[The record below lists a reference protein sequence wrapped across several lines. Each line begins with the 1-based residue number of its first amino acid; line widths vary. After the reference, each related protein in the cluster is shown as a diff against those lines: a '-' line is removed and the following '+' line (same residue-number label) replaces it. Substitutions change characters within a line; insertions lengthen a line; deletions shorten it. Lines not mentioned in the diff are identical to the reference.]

1 MTMTVSATRKYVVP
15 IARANDS
22 EKRPKRSPLGDP
34 PPNRSPKLLRSPLGL
49 SRRTSRRELAVRAM
63 RCPPPGRNGCGR
75 SAYGLGRGF
84 VARRTSPVVRQQI
97 VEDIVNGHHPDESVV
112 LIHDG
117 HLNQVVAGQ
126 DARHLGR
133 AGVGL

>member
-1 MTMTVSATRKYVVP
+1 MITITVRPNRNQVVP

-22 EKRPKRSPLGDP
+22 EKRPKRSPLLNDP
-34 PPNRSPKLLRSPLGL
+34 PPPKRDAKLVRRPLGL
-49 SRRTSRRELAVRAM
+49 SRRVSRRELLTLGAM

-97 VEDIVNGHHPDESVV
+97 VED
-112 LIHDG
+112 
-117 HLNQVVAGQ
+117 
-126 DARHLGR
+126 
-133 AGVGL
+133 